1 MDLTLINDFITV
13 LGQVGSK
20 PTWNNSD
27 VQLRTISFPRI
38 TGRKSRALQREQVVS
53 CWLNLIF
60 NYLPS
65 ASQPSSPSVH
75 LCLHVHAVL
84 SSEETVRVPS
94 DSQEPQQVRHWGQ
107 RERVGAALQE
117 HAMLCGLR
125 RGRQRPAKG
134 WRPWWERAN
143 IVNERRH
150 CLFLRRQIRAG
161 LPACFCVS
169 IVVWRLES
177 FALLQ
182 RVITR
187 SKSIVLIR
195 PAGQRCASMALAL
208 CVLATQTCATGTSPG
223 TPNRTSLSSASAC
236 SILEVWA
243 WLPVVIMTDQSYG
256 GNNLVPLKYTWDYVP
271 SNAHLQLCLPLRMET
286 CYTSQSLEAK
296 CNQN

>member
-1 MDLTLINDFITV
+1 
-13 LGQVGSK
+13 
-20 PTWNNSD
+20 
-27 VQLRTISFPRI
+27 
-38 TGRKSRALQREQVVS
+38 
-53 CWLNLIF
+53 
-60 NYLPS
+60 
-65 ASQPSSPSVH
+65 
-75 LCLHVHAVL
+75 
-84 SSEETVRVPS
+84 
-94 DSQEPQQVRHWGQ
+94 
-107 RERVGAALQE
+107 
-117 HAMLCGLR
+117 MLCGLR

-177 FALLQ
+177 SALLQ

-223 TPNRTSLSSASAC
+223 TRNRTSLSSASAC

-256 GNNLVPLKYTWDYVP
+256 GNNLVPLKYTWDYTFAQLHIYSCVYP
-271 SNAHLQLCLPLRMET
+271 CVWKLVIHHNHWKLNVTKTKELLLHCYANALLQIGHKFINI
-286 CYTSQSLEAK
+286 YG
-296 CNQN
+296 